1 MKTITLSISGMGC
14 SGCANTVESALQ
26 SLAGVELATVQ
37 LDQETA
43 EVSFDESLVKLSDF
57 EKAIDDSGYK
67 MEGVKA

>member
-1 MKTITLSISGMGC
+1 MKIITLNISGMGC

-26 SLAGVELATVQ
+26 SLEGVESAAVQ
-37 LDQETA
+37 LDKEAA
-43 EVSFDESLVKLSDF
+43 EVTFDDSRLQLSDF